1 MTITKKQQTKSQNH
15 PVEFGHFVQE
25 LLVTDTKIYEVV
37 RVTDKSITI
46 RETQNGRTISND
58 DIAVVLTE
66 AISDTNGREYTLRL
80 RKDGTFRKGKHS
92 GAHALRRARTVD
104 GVPVKKVDYSF

>member
-1 MTITKKQQTKSQNH
+1 MTTTKKQQTKSPHH
-15 PVEFGHFVQE
+15 PVELGHFVQE
-25 LLVTDTKIYEVV
+25 LLVTDTRIYEVT

-80 RKDGTFRKGKHS
+80 RKDGTFRIGNHS
-92 GAHALRRARTVD
+92 GAHALRRARAVD